1 MNNKVLLET
10 RTVIINHIGDKII
23 EEFEKYVESSGD
35 TNLEI
40 RMCSYNYL
48 NPILEELKTFPNMD
62 SKGKVNFL
70 KEVRNYIRSK
80 GFSCQLYI
88 KTFSYEPTGRLIIL
102 IELRKNNIFQRFIRF
117 ILAKDI

>member
-10 RTVIINHIGDKII
+10 RTVIINHIGDRII
-23 EEFEKYVESSGD
+23 EKFEKYVESSGD

-40 RMCSYNYL
+40 RMYSYNYL
-48 NPILEELKTFPNMD
+48 NPILEELKSFSSMD

-88 KTFSYEPTGRLIIL
+88 KLL
-102 IELRKNNIFQRFIRF
+102 VMNL
-117 ILAKDI
+117 LVD

>member
-35 TNLEI
+35 TNLRI
-40 RMCSYNYL
+40 RMYSYNYL
-48 NPILEELKTFPNMD
+48 NPILEELKSFSSMD

-80 GFSCQLYI
+80 GFTCRLYI
-88 KTFSYEPTGRLIIL
+88 ETFSYEPTSRLIIL

>member
-10 RTVIINHIGDKII
+10 RTVIINHMGDRII

-35 TNLEI
+35 TNLRI
-40 RMCSYNYL
+40 RMYSYNYL
-48 NPILEELKTFPNMD
+48 NPILEELKSFSSMD

-88 KTFSYEPTGRLIIL
+88 ETFSYEPTSRLIIL